1 MQRRNGGYLILFN
14 LLLVPLF
21 LFFSCGIDYYIYLYP
36 VVDRNPD
43 PCTSY
48 ENPETYDINNN
59 LFGFR
64 TRDSA
69 NSAITN
75 YQGYMVYYRIY
86 NNSDTMLSDMNYINN
101 YNSNDDY
108 KANIISYI
116 ENRNFKRLYCE
127 KQSFAAPLINK
138 SNSDRTVNI
147 RLVSEQDF
155 GAGITIND
163 VLLGTPIRNIS
174 SSPYKPEY
182 FFDTDKFSQEDTDIS
197 FTQGDVNFEDVDTW
211 YVSAYVLTYGIDDVY
226 SPVYSSAL
234 WLGCS
239 VIKVDEE
246 DKT

>member
-1 MQRRNGGYLILFN
+1 MKRRNNCSIFFN
-14 LLLVPLF
+14 LLVPLF
-21 LFFSCGIDYYIYLYP
+21 LFVSCGIDYYIYLYP

-69 NSAITN
+69 NSPISN

-127 KQSFAAPLINK
+127 NQSFAAPLINK
-138 SNSDRTVNI
+138 SNSDRTVKI
-147 RLVSEQDF
+147 RLVSEQDY
-155 GAGITIND
+155 GTGITIND

-174 SSPYKPEY
+174 SSPYNPEY
-182 FFDTDKFSQEDTDIS
+182 FFDTDNFAQDDTDIS

-246 DKT
+246 DKS

>member
-1 MQRRNGGYLILFN
+1 MKRRNNCSIFSN
-14 LLLVPLF
+14 LLVPLF

-59 LFGFR
+59 LFGFK

-69 NSAITN
+69 NSSISN

-127 KQSFAAPLINK
+127 NQSFAAPLINK
-138 SNSDRTVNI
+138 SNSDRTVKI
-147 RLVSEQDF
+147 RLVSEQDY
-155 GAGITIND
+155 GTGITVDD
-163 VLLGTPIRNIS
+163 VILGIPIRNTS
-174 SSPYKPEY
+174 SSPYNPEY
-182 FFDTDKFSQEDTDIS
+182 FFDTDKFSQEDSDIS

-226 SPVYSSAL
+226 SPV
-234 WLGCS
+234 
-239 VIKVDEE
+239 
-246 DKT
+246 

>member
-1 MQRRNGGYLILFN
+1 MIFFN
-14 LLLVPLF
+14 LLVPLF
-21 LFFSCGIDYYIYLYP
+21 LFVSCGIDYYIYLYP

-59 LFGFR
+59 LFGFK

-69 NSAITN
+69 NSSISN

-127 KQSFAAPLINK
+127 NQSFAAPLINK
-138 SNSDRTVNI
+138 SNSDRTVKI
-147 RLVSEQDF
+147 RLVSEQDY
-155 GAGITIND
+155 GTGITIND

-174 SSPYKPEY
+174 SSPYNPEY
-182 FFDTDKFSQEDTDIS
+182 FFDTDKFSQEDSDIS

-211 YVSAYVLTYGIDDVY
+211 YVSAYVLTCGIDDVY

-246 DKT
+246 DKS

>member
-1 MQRRNGGYLILFN
+1 MIFFN
-14 LLLVPLF
+14 LLVPLF
-21 LFFSCGIDYYIYLYP
+21 LFVSCGIDYYIYLYP
-36 VVDRNPD
+36 VVDRSPD

-48 ENPETYDINNN
+48 ENSETYDINNN
-59 LFGFR
+59 LFGFK

-69 NSAITN
+69 NSSISN

-127 KQSFAAPLINK
+127 NQSFAAPLINK
-138 SNSDRTVNI
+138 SNSDRTVKI
-147 RLVSEQDF
+147 RLVSEQDY
-155 GAGITIND
+155 GTGITIND

-174 SSPYKPEY
+174 SSPYNPEY
-182 FFDTDKFSQEDTDIS
+182 FFDTDKFSQEDSDIS

-246 DKT
+246 DKS

>member
-1 MQRRNGGYLILFN
+1 MIFFN
-14 LLLVPLF
+14 LLVPLF
-21 LFFSCGIDYYIYLYP
+21 LFVSCGIDYYIYLYP

-69 NSAITN
+69 NSSISN

-138 SNSDRTVNI
+138 SGSDRTVNI
-147 RLVSEQDF
+147 RLVSEQDY
-155 GAGITIND
+155 GTEITIND
-163 VLLGTPIRNIS
+163 VLLGTPIRNTS
-174 SSPYKPEY
+174 SSPYNPEY

-246 DKT
+246 DKS

>member
-1 MQRRNGGYLILFN
+1 MIFFN
-14 LLLVPLF
+14 LLVPLF
-21 LFFSCGIDYYIYLYP
+21 LFVSCGIDYYIYLYP

-43 PCTSY
+43 PCT
-48 ENPETYDINNN
+48 TYDIYDPSSN
-59 LFGFR
+59 LFGFK
-64 TRDSA
+64 TRDSV
-69 NSAITN
+69 NSPISN

-127 KQSFAAPLINK
+127 NQSFAAPLINK
-138 SNSDRTVNI
+138 SGSDRTIKI
-147 RLVSEQDF
+147 RLVTEQGKDDNP
-155 GAGITIND
+155 GITVDDVIN
-163 VLLGTPIRNIS
+163 LGIPIRNTS
-174 SSPYKPEY
+174 SSPYNPEY
-182 FFDTDKFSQEDTDIS
+182 FFDTDKFSQDDTDIS

-246 DKT
+246 DKS

>member
-1 MQRRNGGYLILFN
+1 MIFFN
-14 LLLVPLF
+14 LLVPLF
-21 LFFSCGIDYYIYLYP
+21 LFVSCGIDYYIYLYP

-69 NSAITN
+69 NSSISN

-138 SNSDRTVNI
+138 SGSDRTVNI
-147 RLVSEQDF
+147 RLVSEQDY
-155 GAGITIND
+155 GTEITIND
-163 VLLGTPIRNIS
+163 VLLGTPIRNTS
-174 SSPYKPEY
+174 SSPYNPEY
-182 FFDTDKFSQEDTDIS
+182 FFDTDKFSQEDSDIS

-246 DKT
+246 DKS

>member
-1 MQRRNGGYLILFN
+1 MIFFN
-14 LLLVPLF
+14 LLVPLF

-59 LFGFR
+59 LFGFK

-69 NSAITN
+69 NSSISN

-138 SNSDRTVNI
+138 SGSDRTVNI
-147 RLVSEQDF
+147 RLVSEQDY

-174 SSPYKPEY
+174 SSPYNPEY
-182 FFDTDKFSQEDTDIS
+182 FFDTDKFSQDDTDIS

-246 DKT
+246 DKS

>member
-1 MQRRNGGYLILFN
+1 MKRRNSYLIFFN
-14 LLLVPLF
+14 LLVPLF

-69 NSAITN
+69 NSSISN

-127 KQSFAAPLINK
+127 NQSFAAPLINK
-138 SNSDRTVNI
+138 SNSDRTVKI
-147 RLVSEQDF
+147 RLVSEQDY
-155 GAGITIND
+155 GTGITIND

-174 SSPYKPEY
+174 SSPYNPEY
-182 FFDTDKFSQEDTDIS
+182 FFDTDKFSQEDSDIS

-246 DKT
+246 DKS

>member
-1 MQRRNGGYLILFN
+1 MKRRNNCSIFSN
-14 LLLVPLF
+14 LLVPLF
-21 LFFSCGIDYYIYLYP
+21 LFFFCGIDYYIYLYP
-36 VVDRNPD
+36 VVDRSPD

-69 NSAITN
+69 NSSISN

-127 KQSFAAPLINK
+127 NQSFAAPLINK
-138 SNSDRTVNI
+138 SNSDRTVKI
-147 RLVSEQDF
+147 RLVSEQDY
-155 GAGITIND
+155 GTGITIND

-174 SSPYKPEY
+174 SSPYNPEY
-182 FFDTDKFSQEDTDIS
+182 FFDTDKFSQEDSDIS

-246 DKT
+246 DKS

>member
-1 MQRRNGGYLILFN
+1 MKRRNNCSFFSN
-14 LLLVPLF
+14 LLVPLF

-48 ENPETYDINNN
+48 ENPETYDKNNN
-59 LFGFR
+59 FFGFK
-64 TRDSA
+64 TRDSV
-69 NSAITN
+69 NSPISN

-127 KQSFAAPLINK
+127 NQSFAAPLINK
-138 SNSDRTVNI
+138 SNSDRTVKI
-147 RLVSEQDF
+147 RLVSEQDY
-155 GAGITIND
+155 GTGITIND

-246 DKT
+246 DKS

>member
-1 MQRRNGGYLILFN
+1 MKRRNNCSIFSN
-14 LLLVPLF
+14 LLVPLF

-69 NSAITN
+69 NSSISN

-127 KQSFAAPLINK
+127 NQSFAAPLINK
-138 SNSDRTVNI
+138 SNSDRTVKI
-147 RLVSEQDF
+147 RLVSEQDY
-155 GAGITIND
+155 GTGITIND

-174 SSPYKPEY
+174 SSPYNPEY
-182 FFDTDKFSQEDTDIS
+182 FFDTDNFAQDDTDIS

-246 DKT
+246 DKS

>member
-1 MQRRNGGYLILFN
+1 MIFFN
-14 LLLVPLF
+14 LLVPLF
-21 LFFSCGIDYYIYLYP
+21 LFVSCGIDYYIYLYP

-43 PCTSY
+43 PCT
-48 ENPETYDINNN
+48 TYDIYDPSSN
-59 LFGFR
+59 LFGFK
-64 TRDSA
+64 TRDYE
-69 NSAITN
+69 NSLISS
-75 YQGYMVYYRIY
+75 YQCYRVYYRIY

-127 KQSFAAPLINK
+127 NQSFAAPLINK
-138 SNSDRTVNI
+138 SGSDRTIKI
-147 RLVSEQDF
+147 RLVTEQGLDDNP
-155 GAGITIND
+155 GITVDD
-163 VLLGTPIRNIS
+163 VILGIPIRNTS
-174 SSPYKPEY
+174 SSPYNPEY
-182 FFDTDKFSQEDTDIS
+182 FFDTDKFSQEDSDIS

-246 DKT
+246 DKS

>member
-1 MQRRNGGYLILFN
+1 MIFFN
-14 LLLVPLF
+14 LLVPLF
-21 LFFSCGIDYYIYLYP
+21 LFVSCGIDYYIYLYP

-69 NSAITN
+69 NSSISN

-138 SNSDRTVNI
+138 SGSDRTVNI
-147 RLVSEQDF
+147 RLVSEQDY
-155 GAGITIND
+155 GTEITIND
-163 VLLGTPIRNIS
+163 VLLGTPIRNTS
-174 SSPYKPEY
+174 SSPYNPEY
-182 FFDTDKFSQEDTDIS
+182 FFDTDNFAQDDTDIS

-246 DKT
+246 DKS

>member
-1 MQRRNGGYLILFN
+1 MKRRNNCSIFSN
-14 LLLVPLF
+14 LLVPLF
-21 LFFSCGIDYYIYLYP
+21 LFVSCGIDYYIYLYP

-69 NSAITN
+69 NSSISN

-127 KQSFAAPLINK
+127 NQSFAAPLINK
-138 SNSDRTVNI
+138 SGSDRTVKI
-147 RLVSEQDF
+147 RLVSEQDY
-155 GAGITIND
+155 GTGITIND
-163 VLLGTPIRNIS
+163 VLLGTPIRNTS
-174 SSPYKPEY
+174 SSPYNPEY
-182 FFDTDKFSQEDTDIS
+182 FFDTDKFSQEDSDIS

-246 DKT
+246 DKS

>member
-1 MQRRNGGYLILFN
+1 MKRRNNCSIFSN
-14 LLLVPLF
+14 LLVPLF
-21 LFFSCGIDYYIYLYP
+21 LFVSCGIDYYIYLYP

-69 NSAITN
+69 NSSISN

-116 ENRNFKRLYCE
+116 ENKNFKRLYCE
-127 KQSFAAPLINK
+127 NQSFAAPLINK
-138 SNSDRTVNI
+138 SNSDRTVKI
-147 RLVSEQDF
+147 RLVSEQDY
-155 GAGITIND
+155 GTGIRIND

-174 SSPYKPEY
+174 SSPYNPEY
-182 FFDTDKFSQEDTDIS
+182 FFDTDKFSQEDSDIS

-246 DKT
+246 DKS

>member
-1 MQRRNGGYLILFN
+1 MIFFN
-14 LLLVPLF
+14 LLVPLF
-21 LFFSCGIDYYIYLYP
+21 LFVSCGIDYYIYLYP

-69 NSAITN
+69 NSSISN

-138 SNSDRTVNI
+138 SGSDRTVNI
-147 RLVSEQDF
+147 RLVSEQDY
-155 GAGITIND
+155 GTEITIND
-163 VLLGTPIRNIS
+163 VLLGTPIRNTS
-174 SSPYKPEY
+174 SSPYNPEY
-182 FFDTDKFSQEDTDIS
+182 FFDTDKFSQEDSDIS

>member
-1 MQRRNGGYLILFN
+1 MKRRNNCSIFSN
-14 LLLVPLF
+14 LLVPLF

-59 LFGFR
+59 LFGFK
-64 TRDSA
+64 TRDSV
-69 NSAITN
+69 NSPISN

-86 NNSDTMLSDMNYINN
+86 NNSDTMLSDVNYINN

-127 KQSFAAPLINK
+127 NQSFAAPLINK
-138 SNSDRTVNI
+138 SNSDRTVKI
-147 RLVSEQDF
+147 RLVSEQDY
-155 GAGITIND
+155 GTGIKIND

-246 DKT
+246 DKS

>member
-1 MQRRNGGYLILFN
+1 MKRRNSDLIFFN
-14 LLLVPLF
+14 LLVPLF

-59 LFGFR
+59 LFGFK

-69 NSAITN
+69 NSSISN

-138 SNSDRTVNI
+138 SGSDRTVNI
-147 RLVSEQDF
+147 RLVSEQDYD
-155 GAGITIND
+155 AGITIND
-163 VLLGTPIRNIS
+163 VLLGIPIRNTS
-174 SSPYKPEY
+174 SSPYNPEY
-182 FFDTDKFSQEDTDIS
+182 FFDTDKFSQEDSDIS

-246 DKT
+246 DKS

>member
-1 MQRRNGGYLILFN
+1 MIFFN
-14 LLLVPLF
+14 LLVPLF

-59 LFGFR
+59 LFGFK

-69 NSAITN
+69 NSSISN

-138 SNSDRTVNI
+138 SGSDRTVNI
-147 RLVSEQDF
+147 RLVSEQDY

-174 SSPYKPEY
+174 SSPYNPEY
-182 FFDTDKFSQEDTDIS
+182 FFDTDNFAQDDTDIS

-246 DKT
+246 DKS

>member
-1 MQRRNGGYLILFN
+1 MIFFN
-14 LLLVPLF
+14 LLVPLF
-21 LFFSCGIDYYIYLYP
+21 LFVSCGIDYYIYLYP

-59 LFGFR
+59 LFGFK

-69 NSAITN
+69 NSSISN

-127 KQSFAAPLINK
+127 NQSFAAPLINK
-138 SNSDRTVNI
+138 SNSDRTVKI
-147 RLVSEQDF
+147 RLVSEQDY
-155 GAGITIND
+155 GTGITIND

-174 SSPYKPEY
+174 SSPYNPEY
-182 FFDTDKFSQEDTDIS
+182 FFDTDKFSQEDSDIS

-246 DKT
+246 DKS

>member
-1 MQRRNGGYLILFN
+1 MIFFN
-14 LLLVPLF
+14 LLVPLF

-59 LFGFR
+59 LFGFK

-69 NSAITN
+69 NSSISN

-138 SNSDRTVNI
+138 SGSDRTVNI
-147 RLVSEQDF
+147 RLVSEQDYD
-155 GAGITIND
+155 AGITIND
-163 VLLGTPIRNIS
+163 VLLGIPIRNTS
-174 SSPYKPEY
+174 SSPYNPEY
-182 FFDTDKFSQEDTDIS
+182 FFDTDKFSQEDSDIS

-246 DKT
+246 DKS

>member
-1 MQRRNGGYLILFN
+1 MIFFN
-14 LLLVPLF
+14 LLVPLF
-21 LFFSCGIDYYIYLYP
+21 LFVSCGIDYYIYLYP

-48 ENPETYDINNN
+48 DNPETYDTNGNH
-59 LFGFR
+59 FGFR

-69 NSAITN
+69 NSSISN

-86 NNSDTMLSDMNYINN
+86 NNSDIMLSDMNYINN

-116 ENRNFKRLYCE
+116 ENRNFKRLYSD
-127 KQSFAAPLINK
+127 KQSFAVPLITK
-138 SNSDRTVNI
+138 AGSDRKI
-147 RLVSEQDF
+147 EIKLQDENTDMI
-155 GAGITIND
+155 AGIYINGQS
-163 VLLGTPIRNIS
+163 VGIPIRNTS
-174 SSPYKPEY
+174 SSNTNPDY
-182 FFDTDKFSQEDTDIS
+182 FYDTDKFSEEDSDIN

-246 DKT
+246 DKS

>member
-1 MQRRNGGYLILFN
+1 MKRRNNCSIFSN
-14 LLLVPLF
+14 LLVPLF
-21 LFFSCGIDYYIYLYP
+21 LFVSCGIDYYIYLYP

-69 NSAITN
+69 NSSISN

-127 KQSFAAPLINK
+127 NQSFAAPLINK
-138 SNSDRTVNI
+138 SNSDRTVKI
-147 RLVSEQDF
+147 RLVSEQDY
-155 GAGITIND
+155 GTGIRIND

-174 SSPYKPEY
+174 SSPYNPEY
-182 FFDTDKFSQEDTDIS
+182 FFDTDKFSQEDSDIS

-246 DKT
+246 DKS

>member
-1 MQRRNGGYLILFN
+1 MKRRNNCSIFSN
-14 LLLVPLF
+14 LLVPLF
-21 LFFSCGIDYYIYLYP
+21 LFVSCGIDYYIYLYP

-69 NSAITN
+69 NSSISN

-127 KQSFAAPLINK
+127 NQSFAAPLINK
-138 SNSDRTVNI
+138 SNSDRTVKI
-147 RLVSEQDF
+147 RLFSEQDY
-155 GAGITIND
+155 GTGITIND

-174 SSPYKPEY
+174 SSPYNPEY
-182 FFDTDKFSQEDTDIS
+182 FFDTDKFSQEDSDIS

-246 DKT
+246 DKS

>member
-1 MQRRNGGYLILFN
+1 MKRRNNCSIFSN
-14 LLLVPLF
+14 LLVPLF

-69 NSAITN
+69 NSPISN

-127 KQSFAAPLINK
+127 NQSFAAPLINK
-138 SNSDRTVNI
+138 SNSDRTVKI
-147 RLVSEQDF
+147 RLVSEQDY
-155 GAGITIND
+155 GTEITIND
-163 VLLGTPIRNIS
+163 VLLGIPIRNTS
-174 SSPYKPEY
+174 SSPYNPEY

-246 DKT
+246 DKS

>member
-1 MQRRNGGYLILFN
+1 MKRRNNCSIFSN
-14 LLLVPLF
+14 LLVPLF

-59 LFGFR
+59 LFGFK
-64 TRDSA
+64 TRDSV
-69 NSAITN
+69 NSPISN

-86 NNSDTMLSDMNYINN
+86 NNSDTMLSDVNYINN

-127 KQSFAAPLINK
+127 NQSFAAPLINK
-138 SNSDRTVNI
+138 SNSDRTVKI
-147 RLVSEQDF
+147 RLVSEQDY
-155 GAGITIND
+155 GTEITIND

-246 DKT
+246 DKS

>member
-1 MQRRNGGYLILFN
+1 MIFFN
-14 LLLVPLF
+14 LLVPLF
-21 LFFSCGIDYYIYLYP
+21 LFVSCGIDYYIYLYP
-36 VVDRNPD
+36 VVDRRPD

-69 NSAITN
+69 NSSISN

-127 KQSFAAPLINK
+127 NQSFAAPLINK
-138 SNSDRTVNI
+138 SNSDRTVKI
-147 RLVSEQDF
+147 RLVSEQDY
-155 GAGITIND
+155 GTEITIND
-163 VLLGTPIRNIS
+163 VLLGTPIRNTS
-174 SSPYKPEY
+174 SSPYNPEY
-182 FFDTDKFSQEDTDIS
+182 FFDTDNFAQDDTDIS

-246 DKT
+246 DKS

>member
-1 MQRRNGGYLILFN
+1 MIFFN
-14 LLLVPLF
+14 LLVPLF

-48 ENPETYDINNN
+48 ENPETYDKNNN

-69 NSAITN
+69 NSSISN

-127 KQSFAAPLINK
+127 NQSFAAPLINK
-138 SNSDRTVNI
+138 SNSDRTVKI
-147 RLVSEQDF
+147 RLVSEQDY
-155 GAGITIND
+155 GTGITVDD
-163 VLLGTPIRNIS
+163 VILGIPIRNTS
-174 SSPYKPEY
+174 SSPYNPEY
-182 FFDTDKFSQEDTDIS
+182 FFDTDKFSQEDSDIS

-246 DKT
+246 DKS

>member
-1 MQRRNGGYLILFN
+1 MKRRNNCSIFSN
-14 LLLVPLF
+14 LLVPLF

-59 LFGFR
+59 LFGFK

-69 NSAITN
+69 NSSISN

-127 KQSFAAPLINK
+127 NQSFAAPLINK
-138 SNSDRTVNI
+138 SNSDRTVKI
-147 RLVSEQDF
+147 RLVSEQDY
-155 GAGITIND
+155 GTGITVDD
-163 VLLGTPIRNIS
+163 VILGIPIRNTS
-174 SSPYKPEY
+174 SSPYNPEY
-182 FFDTDKFSQEDTDIS
+182 FFDTDKFSQEDSDIS

-246 DKT
+246 DKS

>member
-1 MQRRNGGYLILFN
+1 MKRRNNCSIFSN
-14 LLLVPLF
+14 LLVPLF
-21 LFFSCGIDYYIYLYP
+21 LFVSCGIDYYIYLYP

-59 LFGFR
+59 LFGFK

-69 NSAITN
+69 NSSISN
-75 YQGYMVYYRIY
+75 YQGYRVYYRIY

-127 KQSFAAPLINK
+127 NQSFAAPLINK
-138 SNSDRTVNI
+138 SNSDRTVKI
-147 RLVSEQDF
+147 RLVSEQDY
-155 GAGITIND
+155 GTGITIND

-174 SSPYKPEY
+174 SSPYNPEY
-182 FFDTDKFSQEDTDIS
+182 FFDTDNFAQDDTDIS

-246 DKT
+246 DKS

>member
-1 MQRRNGGYLILFN
+1 MKRRNNCSIFSN
-14 LLLVPLF
+14 LLVPLF

-48 ENPETYDINNN
+48 ENPETYDKNNN
-59 LFGFR
+59 FFGFR
-64 TRDSA
+64 TRDSV
-69 NSAITN
+69 NSSISN

-127 KQSFAAPLINK
+127 NQSFAAPLINK
-138 SNSDRTVNI
+138 SNSDRTVKI
-147 RLVSEQDF
+147 RLVSEQDY
-155 GAGITIND
+155 GTGITIND

-246 DKT
+246 DKS

>member
-1 MQRRNGGYLILFN
+1 MIFFN
-14 LLLVPLF
+14 LLVPLF
-21 LFFSCGIDYYIYLYP
+21 LFVSCGIDYYIYLYP

-69 NSAITN
+69 NSSISN

-127 KQSFAAPLINK
+127 NQSFAAPLINK
-138 SNSDRTVNI
+138 SNSDRTVKI
-147 RLVSEQDF
+147 RLVSEQDY
-155 GAGITIND
+155 GTGITIND

-174 SSPYKPEY
+174 SSPYNPEY
-182 FFDTDKFSQEDTDIS
+182 FFDTDKFSQEDSDIS

>member
-1 MQRRNGGYLILFN
+1 MKRRNNCSIFSN
-14 LLLVPLF
+14 LLVPLF

-69 NSAITN
+69 NSSISN

-127 KQSFAAPLINK
+127 NQSFAAPLINK
-138 SNSDRTVNI
+138 SNSDRTVKI
-147 RLVSEQDF
+147 RLVSEQDY
-155 GAGITIND
+155 GTGIRIND

-174 SSPYKPEY
+174 SSPYNPEY
-182 FFDTDKFSQEDTDIS
+182 FFDTDKFSQEDSDIS

-246 DKT
+246 DKS

>member
-1 MQRRNGGYLILFN
+1 MKRRNNCSIFSN
-14 LLLVPLF
+14 LLVPLF

-48 ENPETYDINNN
+48 ENPETYDKNNN
-59 LFGFR
+59 FFGFR

-69 NSAITN
+69 NSSISN

-127 KQSFAAPLINK
+127 NQSFAAPLINK
-138 SNSDRTVNI
+138 SGSDRTIKI
-147 RLVSEQDF
+147 RLVSEQDY
-155 GAGITIND
+155 GTGITIND

-246 DKT
+246 DKS

>member
-1 MQRRNGGYLILFN
+1 MIFFN
-14 LLLVPLF
+14 LLVPLF
-21 LFFSCGIDYYIYLYP
+21 LFVSCGIDYYIYLYP

-43 PCTSY
+43 PCT
-48 ENPETYDINNN
+48 TYDIYDPSSN
-59 LFGFR
+59 LFGFK
-64 TRDSA
+64 TRDSV
-69 NSAITN
+69 NSPISN

-127 KQSFAAPLINK
+127 NQSFAAPLINK
-138 SNSDRTVNI
+138 SNSDRTVKI
-147 RLVSEQDF
+147 RLVSEQDY
-155 GAGITIND
+155 GTGITIND

-174 SSPYKPEY
+174 SSPYNPEY
-182 FFDTDKFSQEDTDIS
+182 FFDTDKFSQEDSDIS

-246 DKT
+246 DKS